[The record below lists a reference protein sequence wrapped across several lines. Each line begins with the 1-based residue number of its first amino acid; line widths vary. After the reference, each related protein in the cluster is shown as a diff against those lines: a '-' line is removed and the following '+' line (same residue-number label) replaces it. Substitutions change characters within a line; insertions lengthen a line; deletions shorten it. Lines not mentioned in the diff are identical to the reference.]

1 MGLSKEDTQG
11 MGQEPS
17 NRQHHHHHTHHRHG
31 EKHIDESE
39 RFKRSSLSAQKK
51 RKIISNVLFV
61 VLTILAIGIVAA
73 CVLINYM

>member
-1 MGLSKEDTQG
+1 MDSSKENTQG

-17 NRQHHHHHTHHRHG
+17 NRQHHHRHTHHRHS

-51 RKIISNVLFV
+51 RRIISNLLFV
-61 VLTILAIGIVAA
+61 VLSILAIGIVAA